1 MFQAAA
7 SSFIGCTL
15 QEEERLDSIL
25 GLVPSSCIAEF
36 GGKPQDLSE
45 CLSIIKWVI
54 GTLVQG
60 FVLEKMLLMV
70 VVYL

>member
-1 MFQAAA
+1 MFRAAA
-7 SSFIGCTL
+7 SSFISCTL
-15 QEEERLDSIL
+15 QEGERLDSIL

-45 CLSIIKWVI
+45 CLSIIKWMI

-60 FVLEKMLLMV
+60 FVVEKMLIV
-70 VVYL
+70 VVGYS